1 MKKLSFKTDHGRVLF
16 TSDLHLGHNKPF
28 IIGPRDYATIS
39 EAVAHTRKT
48 IYDEL
53 KSDDILFNLGDAVVG
68 AGDQSMA
75 YANEIVNFP
84 CKHQYYIWGNHNA
97 GMQQLYDAE
106 IARLGL
112 AADDV
117 ELYPLTL
124 PNGRFTFLGHY
135 AEIFVNSQ
143 PVVLAHYPIA
153 SWNHMSK
160 GGWML
165 HGHCHRNL
173 KDDTS
178 LHRLD
183 VGWDWKKRLVSWED
197 VEREL
202 APRKTKAVDHHS
214 VVESEFITT

>member
-1 MKKLSFKTDHGRVLF
+1 MKKLSFKTSEHRVLF
-16 TSDLHLGHNKPF
+16 TADLHFSHGKDFILKPR
-28 IIGPRDYATIS
+28 GYAS
-39 EAVAHTRKT
+39 LQEAMDHTRKT
-48 IYDEL
+48 LYDTL
-53 KSDDILFNLGDAVVG
+53 KPDDVLFNLGDAVVG
-68 AGDQSMA
+68 AGENSLR
-75 YANEIVNFP
+75 YATEITNLP
-84 CKHQYYIWGNHNA
+84 CRHQYFIFGNHNA
-97 GMQQLYDAE
+97 GMQQIYDTE
-106 IARLGL
+106 LQRLGL

-135 AEIFVNSQ
+135 AEIYVNRR

-153 SWNHMSK
+153 SWNHLSK

-173 KDDTS
+173 KDDPS

-183 VGWDWKKRLVSWED
+183 VGWDWKKRPVAWDEI
-197 VEREL
+197 EREM

-214 VVESEFITT
+214 AESEFFTT